1 MVRTQRF
8 LTAAFLVALV
18 CATATLFA
26 GGRPEQV
33 VNVYS
38 HRHYDA
44 DQEVY
49 SRFTE
54 QTGIEVNVVQA
65 GADELIERLIAEG
78 ARARRIS

>member
-33 VNVYS
+33 VNVY
-38 HRHYDA
+38 
-44 DQEVY
+44 
-49 SRFTE
+49 
-54 QTGIEVNVVQA
+54 
-65 GADELIERLIAEG
+65 
-78 ARARRIS
+78 

>member
-1 MVRTQRF
+1 V
-8 LTAAFLVALV
+8 
-18 CATATLFA
+18 
-26 GGRPEQV
+26 QV